1 MSGILIAH
9 TGAELIGREE
19 LALIPTPKGSY
30 SHKPIPHIEIVE
42 SLERVL
48 TEVHFQVRRQ
58 EFAVS
63 KDGMRMFGVLDL
75 AEELTSQT
83 GLSIGIRNS
92 NDKSMALGVTAGYRV
107 FVCDNMA
114 FSSDF
119 QPVFAKHIH
128 SMSMTDIAVLC
139 VQRLQESIGSMQEQI
154 AKLNSRYVTDREAK
168 EIIYDA
174 FVSRS
179 FGLPQAMFMKVH
191 ELYFNTT
198 VFAISDAYSQA
209 FGPRTLW
216 SLSNAFTTAFKSLVP
231 IQKFRCTAKLAD
243 FLREKM

>member
-1 MSGILIAH
+1 MSGTLVAH
-9 TGAELIGREE
+9 SGADLIGRDE
-19 LALIPTPKGSY
+19 LALIPTPKGNY

-42 SLERVL
+42 SLEKVL
-48 TEVHFQVRRQ
+48 TEVHFEVRRQ

-63 KDGMRMFGVLDL
+63 RDGMRMFGILDL
-75 AEELTSQT
+75 AETLTLNT

-92 NDKSMALGVTAGYRV
+92 NDKTMALGVTAGYRV

-128 SMSMTDIAVLC
+128 SMSMTEIAVQC
-139 VQRLQESIGSMQEQI
+139 VQRLQESIGLMKDQI
-154 AKLNSRYVTDREAK
+154 NGLIARKISDSEAK

-174 FVSRS
+174 FISTS
-179 FGLPQAMFMKVH
+179 FGLPQAMFKTIH
-191 ELYFNTT
+191 ELYFETRIEE
-198 VFAISDAYSQA
+198 FKSRD
-209 FGPRTLW
+209 LW
-216 SLSNAFTTAFKSLVP
+216 SLSNAFTTGFKSLVP

-243 FLREKM
+243 FLKERI

>member
-1 MSGILIAH
+1 MSGILVAH
-9 TGAELIGREE
+9 SGAELIGREE

-48 TEVHFQVRRQ
+48 TEVHFEVRRQ

-75 AEELTSQT
+75 AEKLTPQT
-83 GLSIGIRNS
+83 GLSMGIRNS
-92 NDKSMALGVTAGYRV
+92 NDKSMALGITAGYRV

-119 QPVFAKHIH
+119 EPVFSKHIH
-128 SMSMTDIAVLC
+128 SMSITEIAVQC
-139 VQRLQESIGSMQEQI
+139 VQRLQESIGTMQESI
-154 AKLNSRYVTDREAK
+154 AKLSSREISDREAK
-168 EIIYDA
+168 EVIYDA

-179 FGLPQAMFMKVH
+179 FGLPQNLFMTVH
-191 ELYFNTT
+191 ELYFKCQVPEFQGRN
-198 VFAISDAYSQA
+198 
-209 FGPRTLW
+209 LW
-216 SLSNAFTTAFKSLVP
+216 SLSNAFTAGFKSLAP
-231 IQKFRCTAKLAD
+231 LQKFRCTAKLAD
-243 FLREKM
+243 FLKEKI

>member
-1 MSGILIAH
+1 MSGILMTH
-9 TGAELIGREE
+9 SGADLIGREE
-19 LALIPTPKGSY
+19 LASIQTPKGSY

-42 SLERVL
+42 SLEKTL
-48 TEVHFQVRRQ
+48 TEVHFHVKRE

-63 KDGMRMFGVLDL
+63 HDGMRMFGILDL
-75 AEELTSQT
+75 SEELTPQT

-119 QPVFAKHIH
+119 QPVFAKHVH
-128 SMSMTDIAVLC
+128 SMSMTEIAAIC
-139 VQRLQESIGSMQEQI
+139 IGRLMDATRIMEQQI
-154 AKLNSRYVTDREAK
+154 EAMVKRQVTDAEVK

-179 FGLPQAMFMKVH
+179 FGLPQGLFMNIH
-191 ELYFNTT
+191 ELYFKNNSIEE
-198 VFAISDAYSQA
+198 FK
-209 FGPRTLW
+209 PRTLW
-216 SLSNAFTTAFKSLVP
+216 SLSNAFTTAFKKLVP
-231 IQKFRCTAKLAD
+231 LQKFRCTAKLAD
-243 FLREKM
+243 FLREKI